1 MGTTSVEMVS
11 FQVCG
16 SIGTKK
22 SEVRFQDRKFLEFFC
37 GSTNALGDYEVV
49 YSVWWLWFNSVEWG
63 CGSAG
68 NECGLHTSK

>member
-1 MGTTSVEMVS
+1 ML
-11 FQVCG
+11 
-16 SIGTKK
+16 
-22 SEVRFQDRKFLEFFC
+22 KFFG
-37 GSTNALGDYEVV
+37 GSTSALGDYEVV